1 MRTKKRLSRNR
12 LALVG
17 GLFAGTMVLQA
28 DTVLWYHFDEEPAG
42 TRTTESSRILN
53 AVDREKLSGV
63 PENYW
68 NQDSGACPDQMPVYS
83 DAFPAGR
90 RWVDPRTGQKGD
102 LNRCLQIVN
111 PAESAEWGNG
121 KQGVVKIADDAAL
134 HLPTFT
140 IEMFVK
146 DLYLDDSSKANV
158 ENRQSDHYVL
168 SKKNSW
174 ALSIPG
180 GTGNGSA
187 ALQYTVCHEG
197 GGGGYS
203 LQLSCKRECLAA
215 HSA

>member
-1 MRTKKRLSRNR
+1 MRVRKRLNKGKIA
-12 LALVG
+12 LAG
-17 GLFAGTMVLQA
+17 GLFVGAMAVQA

-53 AVDREKLSGV
+53 AVDREKLPGI

-68 NQDSGACPDQMPVYS
+68 NGASGACSDQMPVYAN
-83 DAFPAGR
+83 AFPEGR
-90 RWVDPRTGQKGD
+90 RWVDPRTGQKGT
-102 LNRCLQIVN
+102 LNRSLQIVN
-111 PAESAEWGNG
+111 PVQSGEWGDG
-121 KQGVVKIADDAAL
+121 KQGVVKIEDEAAL
-134 HLPTFT
+134 HLQTFT

-146 DLYLDDSSKANV
+146 DLYLGDPSVRNV

-187 ALQYTVCHEG
+187 ALQYSVSYEG
-197 GGGGYS
+197 GGGVT
-203 LQLSCKRECLAA
+203 LQVFCKWQCPAA
-215 HSA
+215 HFA